1 MGGGGRW
8 DLNNWNEIVWD
19 GQDIPEIISDIDGV
33 GTDISMFIY
42 SNTADL
48 FSFVIEDIV
57 LEYSARAIKR

>member
-1 MGGGGRW
+1 M
-8 DLNNWNEIVWD
+8 WD